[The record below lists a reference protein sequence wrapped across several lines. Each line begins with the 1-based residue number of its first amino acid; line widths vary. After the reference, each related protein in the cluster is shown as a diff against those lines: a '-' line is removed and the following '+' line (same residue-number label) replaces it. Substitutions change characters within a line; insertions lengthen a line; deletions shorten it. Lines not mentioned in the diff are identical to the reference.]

1 MQVAEA
7 APLAKAAPKALLA
20 DIAYSIDDFLKTI
33 HKLELTIRELRKQI
47 QLKEDE
53 ETIRQEVAFGRTMIE
68 EGNPDMEEDNDI

>member
-1 MQVAEA
+1 MNTWEKEA
-7 APLAKAAPKALLA
+7 FDYISKLQKQSYA
-20 DIAYSIDDFLKTI
+20 DLKTI

>member
-1 MQVAEA
+1 MNTWEKEA
-7 APLAKAAPKALLA
+7 FDYITKLQKQSLT
-20 DIAYSIDDFLKTI
+20 DLKTI
-33 HKLELTIRELRKQI
+33 HKLETTIRELRKQI